1 MSSDA
6 GVVAIKNLIA
16 LCACAG
22 IVVLIGY
29 LGYSQTEC
37 SLVSSGNVSEL
48 TFVIEGDIDPKGGVL
63 RVSGGRGGGRS
74 GNGSGGGNRSD
85 RGHVVMI
92 NNVTYLLTGSGS
104 AGAIN
109 SQNQTTLDL
118 KHGRNHIRLISAN
131 RTTATL
137 SYDVQWKPLIKRFQ
151 IADLEV
157 GSESDFFIYADS
169 DVSQSHLKIATEN
182 GKIIFNQTFNGS
194 KTRIKIDEIGNYD
207 VYMRVLGSG
216 WSETYYSEFTAFA
229 GVLRTIDN
237 VPLIRSETEM
247 PVYSSTFPL
256 TIERRDC
263 GIVLILKRSCNG
275 YHRLIYGR
283 LLPYTMYAKDY
294 LFGKVGFGW

>member
-16 LCACAG
+16 LCVCAG

-48 TFVIEGDIDPKGGVL
+48 TFVIEGDIDPKDCTL
-63 RVSGGRGGGRS
+63 RVSGRGGGGGYSS
-74 GNGSGGGNRSD
+74 GRGS
-85 RGHVVMI
+85 VVVI
-92 NNVTYLLTGSGS
+92 NNVTYPLTGPGS
-104 AGAIN
+104 DGAID
-109 SQNQTTLDL
+109 SWTPDL
-118 KHGRNHIRLISAN
+118 KHGRNHIRLISVN

-182 GKIIFNQTFNGS
+182 GEVIFNQTFNGS

-207 VYMRVLGSG
+207 VHMRVLGSG

-237 VPLIRSETEM
+237 VPLIRSRTDR
-247 PVYSSTFPL
+247 PAYSSTFPL
-256 TIERRDC
+256 TIERSDR
-263 GIVLILKRSCNG
+263 GFVLILKRACNG
-275 YHRLIYGR
+275 YHRLMYGR
-283 LLPYTMYAKDY
+283 LLPYTMYAKGY
-294 LFGKVGFGW
+294 LFGMVGFLVVTTVATI